1 MRIFFRVAAAGFF
14 SMGATCP
21 LWAAS
26 AGIVGHEP
34 LGCVPARG
42 NARIVATFKL
52 PDSVISAR
60 VYFRRDGQ
68 ASDYFLEMRR
78 GDVDRYWALLPPP
91 EDAGGAVV
99 YRIVGRDGSGNLAT
113 TPSIKVAVSSA
124 CPVSLSEE
132 EHRAARNIVLGLTVP
147 GQNQN
152 PIGFGCQGIVG
163 QISPSGELRNVTP
176 CSVVAGGKATGNAS
190 RDPAASSALTVTSAG
205 MQSTT
210 AAACGN
216 PSGLSIGGREGGGE
230 KTPTPPPPPPP
241 PPPSPTPTEPPFSQS
256 RPGPSPK

>member
-1 MRIFFRVAAAGFF
+1 MRISFRAAAAGFF
-14 SMGATCP
+14 FLGAAYP

-26 AGIVGHEP
+26 AAKVVHEP

-42 NARIVATFKL
+42 NARVVATFKL

-132 EHRAARNIVLGLTVP
+132 EHRAARNIVLGLTMA

-176 CSVVAGGKATGNAS
+176 CSVVAGGKATGNPS
-190 RDPAASSALTVTSAG
+190 RDPAALSALTVTSAG
-205 MQSTT
+205 MKSTT

-216 PSGLSIGGREGGGE
+216 PSGLTTGGRDPGGE
-230 KTPTPPPPPPP
+230 KTPTPPPPP

-256 RPGPSPK
+256 RPGSFPK